1 MPPGL
6 PCLRSSRSASGSSS
20 RRGGCAVPEVLAAVL
35 SVVITLA
42 AVAVIVGLLA
52 LAHRADEWILEE
64 IRSQDT
70 DRNL

>member
-1 MPPGL
+1 M
-6 PCLRSSRSASGSSS
+6 
-20 RRGGCAVPEVLAAVL
+20 PEVLAAVL
-35 SVVITLA
+35 AVVITLA

-52 LAHRADEWILEE
+52 LANKADQFILSE

>member
-1 MPPGL
+1 M
-6 PCLRSSRSASGSSS
+6 
-20 RRGGCAVPEVLAAVL
+20 PEVLAAVL
-35 SVVITLA
+35 SVGIAVV
-42 AVAVIVGLLA
+42 AVAAILGLLA

>member
-1 MPPGL
+1 M
-6 PCLRSSRSASGSSS
+6 
-20 RRGGCAVPEVLAAVL
+20 PEVLAAVL

-42 AVAVIVGLLA
+42 AVAAIVGLLA